1 MAVNKPIIKLESIT
15 LSNIDIYKS
24 LVEKSVKDLNFTY
37 FQKRD
42 PLKAIKNHC
51 RTIILL
57 VDKQIAGYYH
67 LDQNAQK
74 TWFGIFIVE
83 EYRGKGFGKL
93 LLKDAQEF
101 SIINKIDLH
110 LMVYTNNIN
119 AFKMYQEMKFNI
131 ISTIDDKIFMRWNS
145 VNKK

>member
-1 MAVNKPIIKLESIT
+1 MAVNKPMIKLELVTS
-15 LSNIDIYKS
+15 SNIDIYKLLVKKS
-24 LVEKSVKDLNFTY
+24 LSDTNFTY

-42 PLKAIKNHC
+42 PLKAIENHC

-67 LDQNAQK
+67 LDQDALK
-74 TWFGIFIVE
+74 TWFGIFIVK
-83 EYRGKGFGKL
+83 EYRGKGLGKL

-101 SIINKIDLH
+101 SLNNKIDLH
-110 LMVYTNNIN
+110 LMVYENNMN
-119 AFKMYQEMKFNI
+119 AFKMYQDMKFYI
-131 ISTIDDKIFMRWNS
+131 ISRKDDKIFMRWNS